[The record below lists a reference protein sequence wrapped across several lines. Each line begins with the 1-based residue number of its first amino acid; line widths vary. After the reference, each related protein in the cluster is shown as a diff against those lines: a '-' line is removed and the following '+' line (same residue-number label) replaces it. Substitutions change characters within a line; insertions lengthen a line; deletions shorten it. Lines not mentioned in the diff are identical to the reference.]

1 MDADLEGAE
10 GHEDARHEWGVRHER
25 FYNVRARLTIGALAP
40 SRFGATVARGP
51 QDGYRDALDLG
62 KTATVQEG
70 FDAGAADA
78 RLRLGVLLPA
88 STLPGPS
95 VRGRRR
101 LCRGSAGRR
110 GVGLCARGAG
120 QPAGPPAGPGAC
132 AAASGASLPSLRI
145 NPARRQ
151 CTCNRSALFRCRTCT
166 RAWRRRR
173 ARPPPWPALLRR
185 SPAAGGA
192 PPAARQQGRATA
204 AVRRRTGC
212 KRKRRSG
219 GGACGLRRGA
229 RWSSWGSSCRP
240 GNQGHTWTALRPG
253 QARPT
258 QRALR
263 RQRARSCCLTS
274 VYRHGMLCA
283 TVLAPLPSYRRH
295 CPC

>member
-25 FYNVRARLTIGALAP
+25 FYNVRARLTTGTLIF
-40 SRFGATVARGP
+40 SHYSATVDLVCRTGTGTRWTWARP
-51 QDGYRDALDLG
+51 PPCRKALTQVPPRHGCGWECCCLQARCRG
-62 KTATVQEG
+62 QAC
-70 FDAGAADA
+70 AGAAGYA
-78 RLRLGVLLPA
+78 EGA
-88 STLPGPS
+88 QAGAEWGF
-95 VRGRRR
+95 VRG
-101 LCRGSAGRR
+101 
-110 GVGLCARGAG
+110 
-120 QPAGPPAGPGAC
+120 PAGPPAGPGAC

-185 SPAAGGA
+185 SPATGGA

-204 AVRRRTGC
+204 AVHRRTGC
-212 KRKRRSG
+212 KRKRRNG